1 HGLQDEEIECALRK
15 IERFV
20 SHSAS
25 PLSLRQETTR
35 TLVEAQGKQNNAP
48 VFRRGDEHRSEL
60 TAFWTGCVAGNV
72 GRGLA
77 RQWVMAIETSDRN
90 RRRLAVEILSPAVI
104 EEMVGK
110 IREASSAPG
119 ARDDVS
125 RWRAA
130 HGNELWHKRGHDFA
144 VVGQTL
150 MYLHDGPDGMLV
162 PHSRYPDGTEKV
174 YTDSAHARE
183 VYTPDHLV

>member
-1 HGLQDEEIECALRK
+1 
-15 IERFV
+15 
-20 SHSAS
+20 
-25 PLSLRQETTR
+25 
-35 TLVEAQGKQNNAP
+35 
-48 VFRRGDEHRSEL
+48 
-60 TAFWTGCVAGNV
+60 
-72 GRGLA
+72 
-77 RQWVMAIETSDRN
+77 MAIETGDRN
-90 RRRLAVEILSPAVI
+90 RRSFGVELLSSAVI

-110 IREASSAPG
+110 IREASRAPG
-119 ARDDVS
+119 AGDDVS

-174 YTDSAHARE
+174 WRE
-183 VYTPDHLV
+183 VCHYGPVFKTWEVVNASA

>member
-1 HGLQDEEIECALRK
+1 
-15 IERFV
+15 
-20 SHSAS
+20 
-25 PLSLRQETTR
+25 
-35 TLVEAQGKQNNAP
+35 
-48 VFRRGDEHRSEL
+48 
-60 TAFWTGCVAGNV
+60 
-72 GRGLA
+72 
-77 RQWVMAIETSDRN
+77 MAIDTSDRN
-90 RRRLAVEILSPAVI
+90 RLSFRVEILSPATI

-110 IREASSAPG
+110 IREASRAPG

-144 VVGQTL
+144 VVGKTL

-174 YTDSAHARE
+174 YTDSAHAGE
-183 VYTPDHLV
+183 VYIPDDLDAEE

>member
-1 HGLQDEEIECALRK
+1 
-15 IERFV
+15 
-20 SHSAS
+20 
-25 PLSLRQETTR
+25 
-35 TLVEAQGKQNNAP
+35 
-48 VFRRGDEHRSEL
+48 
-60 TAFWTGCVAGNV
+60 
-72 GRGLA
+72 
-77 RQWVMAIETSDRN
+77 MAIDTAARN
-90 RRRLAVEILSPAVI
+90 RPGFEVEILSPAVI
-104 EEMVGK
+104 AEMVGK
-110 IREASSAPG
+110 IREASGALG

-174 YTDSAHARE
+174 YTDSAHAGE
-183 VYTPDHLV
+183 VYTPDHLDAEE